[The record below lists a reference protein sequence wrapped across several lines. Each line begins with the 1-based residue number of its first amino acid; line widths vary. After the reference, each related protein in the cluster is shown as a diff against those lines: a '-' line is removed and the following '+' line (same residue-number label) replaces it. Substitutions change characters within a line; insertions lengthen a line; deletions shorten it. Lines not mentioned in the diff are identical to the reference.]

1 MSVRLWRVSR
11 HVDLSGAGGLSASGR
26 WHTRGRRVIYGASS
40 PALAVLEVLVHLEI
54 DASDHPL
61 GYHLIEIQA
70 PDDVMDLELRAL
82 RKTWQSR
89 EFDTQ
94 ALGDAWLAAGET
106 LLLRVPS
113 AVVPGSWNFLIN
125 PGHPRMRRVRIVTT
139 TPDPFD
145 RRLLPARPRSSR
157 RRR

>member
-11 HVDLSGAGGLSASGR
+11 HVALSGSGGLSASGR
-26 WHTRGRRVIYGASS
+26 WHTRGRRVVYTAES

-54 DASDHPL
+54 DTSDHPK
-61 GYHLIEIQA
+61 GYHLVEIRA
-70 PDDVMDLELRAL
+70 PDDVMDVDLPAL
-82 RKTWQSR
+82 RHGWEIR
-89 EFDTQ
+89 EFDTR
-94 ALGDAWLAAGET
+94 ALGDVWLAAGET

-113 AVVPGSWNFLIN
+113 AVVPGSWNYLMN
-125 PGHPRMRRVRIVTT
+125 PGHPRMRRVRIIAT

-145 RRLLPARPRSSR
+145 RRLLRARPRGSR

>member
-1 MSVRLWRVSR
+1 VSVRLWRVSR
-11 HVDLSGAGGLSASGR
+11 HVDLSGAGGLSASAR
-26 WHTRGRRVIYGASS
+26 WHARGRRVVYGAES

-54 DASDHPL
+54 DASDHPR
-61 GYHLIEIQA
+61 GYHLVEIHA
-70 PDDVMDLELRAL
+70 PDDVMDVDLRAL
-82 RKTWQSR
+82 RKTWQIR
-89 EFDTQ
+89 EFDTR

-113 AVVPGSWNFLIN
+113 AVVPGSWNYLIN
-125 PGHPRMRRVRIVTT
+125 PGHPRMRRVRIVAT

-145 RRLLPARPRSSR
+145 RRLLSARPRSSR